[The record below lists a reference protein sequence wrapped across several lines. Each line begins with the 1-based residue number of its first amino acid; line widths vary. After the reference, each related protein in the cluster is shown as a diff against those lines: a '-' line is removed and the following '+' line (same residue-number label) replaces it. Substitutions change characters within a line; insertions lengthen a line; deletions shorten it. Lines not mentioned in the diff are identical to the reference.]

1 MFLSVFFDI
10 ALLISFAVYQ
20 LLISA
25 AKVLI
30 FIHICNLRH
39 SIFLSLDSQVKIY
52 VKIKHYEPLVCFPL
66 KRIFTE

>member
-20 LLISA
+20 LLIPA

-39 SIFLSLDSQVKIY
+39 SIFFSLRVAVKKSVIE
-52 VKIKHYEPLVCFPL
+52 V
-66 KRIFTE
+66 